1 MAAFINASFYPQI
14 GIRIIVSSQIPVT
27 ENTPVPVHVTMPI
40 PIPMPIPISNPIQ
53 IPFPIPIP
61 IPTPNP
67 VSGPGP
73 VLGPVLVTTESIS
86 HWQAVNTQLAP
97 AEMLSSSDQDVA
109 WQGIL
114 DVR

>member
-27 ENTPVPVHVTMPI
+27 ENTPVPVPVPVTMPI

-53 IPFPIPIP
+53 IPFP